1 MKLWQETVTSCPWIL
16 DLRSRW
22 QMKLRVL
29 LFVFFPLFVKEWEK
43 IPLDEEQ
50 DVFNSW
56 HFKLGVEF
64 PVFLSLWQ
72 LWEWMKFIVVSL
84 SCAFSLPVHRRQLST
99 SGLSRPVASARSKPS
114 RGKTS
119 SAGGGHTAME
129 YPQGCAGTRE
139 HTHIRVVKIQ
149 SQVRKIPSLPVSPDA
164 ERGDVEFLHLWHFE
178 VGCSCFT
185 KCTKIHTVNLL
196 RLKVWVKSC
205 AF

>member
-1 MKLWQETVTSCPWIL
+1 MKLWQETVTSCSYIL

-22 QMKLRVL
+22 QVKLRVL
-29 LFVFFPLFVKEWEK
+29 LFVFFPLFVKEWGK
-43 IPLDEEQ
+43 MPLDEEQ
-50 DVFNSW
+50 DIFNSW

-99 SGLSRPVASARSKPS
+99 SGLSRPVASASFQTFPWQNQQRWRRTHSD
-114 RGKTS
+114 GIS
-119 SAGGGHTAME
+119 SGMCWHA
-129 YPQGCAGTRE
+129 R
-139 HTHIRVVKIQ
+139 THIHVVKIQ

-178 VGCSCFT
+178 VGCSCFIE
-185 KCTKIHTVNLL
+185 CAKIHTVNLL
-196 RLKVWVKSC
+196 RLKVWV
-205 AF
+205 